1 MARRN
6 QAEIELTARD
16 RTKAAFRAVN
26 KSLGRFATV
35 GLAGAV
41 AGLALLTRESLK
53 QIDILAKTSQK
64 LGITTEALSGL
75 RLAAEKTGLTAKNLD
90 LGIQRMTR
98 RIAEAAAGS
107 GEAKAALKELG
118 LSAEE
123 LAQKSPDQ
131 QMLDLADAFEKVD
144 GQSNKVRLGF
154 KLFDSEGVAL
164 INTLELGREGLL
176 ASTAAAER
184 FGTAISAV
192 DAASIEAANDA
203 ATDMRES
210 VKGLGFDLARRLAP
224 GMEAANTT
232 MAGWVV
238 TIRRDFIPAMAL
250 LLEQMKLVQS
260 NVRGLSDVELAVRV
274 EVQADKIAGLEDDLK
289 DALAPAKELFKVFG
303 QPVTLEKFGDPAAI
317 EAELT
322 AAKERLASVKDEQ
335 QRRAEI
341 ILEADRKLEEERAA
355 QREQARLAALEL
367 QRADETEWFEERM
380 ELEAERNVA
389 FIKLSLKRARD
400 ERRLRFAEARE
411 QQRMMIAQGQL
422 EERAAENTIRIRQ
435 ATAATSIRILQVLVG
450 KNKTVARALFLV
462 EKGLAIARTVQN
474 TAAAAVKALAELGP
488 IAGPPA
494 AAAIQAFGAAQVGL
508 IAATALTGVG
518 SIGASGG
525 AIGIGGAGLGPT
537 GEIGGG
543 DFGPQ
548 DQFGGGGTPA
558 VDQGVVQ
565 LIFPSLFG
573 ITPEAIDALADAL
586 REASENRDVII
597 VSGQG
602 RNAEILLG
610 ANG

>member
-1 MARRN
+1 VARRN